1 MDHAAAPHT
10 RRLRRAVSSTGRRRL
25 ATSNAITP
33 LDREDDSHGHWLVP
47 LVVSL
52 CCLRECVA
60 VSLSLD
66 HRPIFH
72 AYDTLPLAFADQ
84 LLTPILSKFL
94 FNFQHDST
102 QLEKNKP
109 GLHATRA

>member
-1 MDHAAAPHT
+1 M
-10 RRLRRAVSSTGRRRL
+10 
-25 ATSNAITP
+25 SNAITP
-33 LDREDDSHGHWLVP
+33 LDRDDDSQGRWLVP

-52 CCLRECVA
+52 CCPREC

-66 HRPIFH
+66 HRPQSSMPLI
-72 AYDTLPLAFADQ
+72 LPLVFADQ

-102 QLEKNKP
+102 QLERNKP
-109 GLHATRA
+109 ELHAIRA